1 MPKSFTKK
9 INPFVLTA
17 LITVLSIQSVF
28 SEDITLKAFVS
39 KNSVGLEEQFTYS
52 VEVSGKSASLPEPD
66 FPSFSDFFV
75 LSGPN
80 PSSNIQWI
88 HGKMSASKKF
98 TFYLQPKR
106 TGTLIVGD
114 VSLSYDGQNYTAD
127 GIRVDVTKGAASA
140 AQPQKQRSQKS
151 RSDGEMSGKDLYL
164 KTHVSK
170 RGAYLGEQIIVTYK
184 LYFRVN
190 VRTYNMDKY
199 PANAGFWSEEFKL
212 PQQPK
217 IESEIINGVKYNA
230 ATLKK
235 VALFP
240 TQTGELKIDPMKITV
255 EAVAKK
261 RRSGRSLFDSFFDD
275 PFGRVV
281 QKAVISKAVKIN
293 VKPLPKENKSAGF
306 AGAVGRYKF
315 RVTSDKTEVKTNEP
329 ITVKLLA
336 SGTGNIKL
344 LSLPELSLPP
354 DIEQYDPVSKT
365 NVKKDAQAVSGTKTV
380 EYTLIPRIVGRYE
393 IKPLK
398 FSYFDPGSKKYKT
411 ITSRSIELNILKG
424 KQTLAGGSQVSGSF
438 NRQEV
443 ALLGQDIR
451 FIKEYSDF
459 KEIGYKPYLA
469 GKFWASIFTGLI
481 MFIGFVFY
489 NNRQAVFLGDEK
501 LARSRKAGKIA
512 SRQLA
517 AASSLTD
524 SDKQTEF
531 YKAVTQALQGF
542 VRDRLNIELTECNK
556 RSIQREL
563 GSRGIA
569 EEEISEYISVLDESD
584 FRQYSNSSSETEDR
598 KNFFEK
604 AKTILTKL
612 EKWI

>member
-1 MPKSFTKK
+1 MSKSFTTF
-9 INPFVLTA
+9 IL
-17 LITVLSIQSVF
+17 TVLFTFPSANEVF
-28 SEDITLKAFVS
+28 SQDVTLKAFVS

-66 FPSFSDFFV
+66 FPAFNDFFV

-88 HGKMSASKKF
+88 NGKMSASKTF
-98 TFYLQPKR
+98 TFYLQPKKI
-106 TGTLIVGD
+106 G
-114 VSLSYDGQNYTAD
+114 SLTIGEASLNFNGKTYTAE
-127 GIRVDVTKGAASA
+127 GIKVTVTKGAGPA
-140 AQPQKQRSQKS
+140 AQPQKQRSQQS
-151 RSDGEMSGKDLYL
+151 RSDAELSGQDLYL
-164 KTHVSK
+164 KTFVSK
-170 RGAYLGEQIIVTYK
+170 RSAYLGEQIIVTYK

-199 PANAGFWSEEFKL
+199 PANAGFWSEEFEL
-212 PQQPK
+212 PKQPK
-217 IESEIINGVKYNA
+217 IESEIINGVQYNA

-235 VALFP
+235 AALFP

-255 EAVAKK
+255 EAVAKR

-293 VKPLPKENKSAGF
+293 VKPLPEENKPADF
-306 AGAVGRYKF
+306 TGAVGRYKF
-315 RVTSDKTEVKTNEP
+315 RVTADKREVRANEP

-336 SGTGNIKL
+336 GGTGNIKL

-365 NVKKDAQAVSGTKTV
+365 NIKKDGQAVSGTKTV
-380 EYTLIPRIVGRYE
+380 EYTLIPRIVGSYE
-393 IKPLK
+393 IKPLS

-411 ITSRSIELNILKG
+411 ITSRSIGLNIIKG
-424 KQTLAGGSQVSGSF
+424 KQTLAGGSQVSGSL

-469 GKFWASIFTGLI
+469 GKFWASIFSGLI
-481 MFIGFVFY
+481 LFIGFVFY
-489 NNRQAVFLGDEK
+489 NNRQAVLLGDEK
-501 LARSRKAGKIA
+501 LARSRKAGKVA

-517 AASSLTD
+517 AARSLID
-524 SDKQTEF
+524 SDKQGEF
-531 YKAVTQALQGF
+531 YRAVTQALQGF
-542 VRDRLNIELTECNK
+542 VRDRLNIELTEFNK

-563 GSRGIA
+563 GSRDIA
-569 EEEISEYISVLDESD
+569 EAEIAEYISVLEESD
-584 FRQYSNSSSETEDR
+584 FRQYSNSSAEAEDR
-598 KNFFEK
+598 KNFFDK
-604 AKTILTKL
+604 AKAILTKL